1 MRVVVLW
8 LVLALSGCC
17 SAACDEENLPHA
29 GRADDP
35 EKFFDL
41 AQHAGR
47 NDCGGLLW
55 ELTSPR
61 TREEYKQI
69 TFSTFWDSDDAIL
82 YPRPPVEDDDPRPRY
97 TLAEVLQQASYL
109 GASDPRTE
117 RGDGMEKGERLLY
130 VEYERKPAPAGEGD
144 PAEKAKLAAHVTFP
158 NVTFELILV
167 PEKVEGGRTE
177 WRLGLQEHID
187 RRRTYINNVTGER
200 R

>member
-1 MRVVVLW
+1 MRAVLLG
-8 LVLALSGCC
+8 LVLSLSGCC
-17 SAACDEENLPHA
+17 SGACDPDALPHR
-29 GRADDP
+29 GRVDDP
-35 EKFFDL
+35 ERFFQV

-61 TREEYKQI
+61 TRDEYKQI
-69 TFSTFWDSDDAIL
+69 TFSTFWDSDDAVL
-82 YPRPPVEDDDPRPRY
+82 YPRPPVADEDPRPRY
-97 TLAEVLQQASYL
+97 TLSEVLQGATYI

-117 RGDGMEKGERLLY
+117 QGDGLEKGERLLY
-130 VEYERKPAPAGEGD
+130 VEYERKPATAGAGD
-144 PAEKAKLAAHVTFP
+144 PEEKAKLAASTTFP
-158 NVTFELILV
+158 NVTFEMILV
-167 PEKVEGGRTE
+167 PEEVEGGRTE